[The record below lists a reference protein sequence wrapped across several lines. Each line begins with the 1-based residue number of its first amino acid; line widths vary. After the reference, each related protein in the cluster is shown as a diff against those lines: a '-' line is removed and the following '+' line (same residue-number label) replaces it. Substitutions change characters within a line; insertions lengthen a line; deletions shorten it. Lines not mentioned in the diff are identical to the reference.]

1 MKKII
6 DINYLNILRKN
17 YNKEKKKIVLCH
29 GVFDLIHIGHMKH
42 FKSAKNYG
50 DILVVSIT
58 PDNFVNKGPKR
69 PVFGEKLR
77 AELLSNIS
85 SIDYVVINN
94 TSTAINLIKKLKPN
108 IYCKGPDYKKHSDDI
123 TGQIK
128 NEIKALK
135 SHGGKIKYTSDITNS
150 SSTLI
155 NEYYSDLSSSKK
167 KAINKIKKAN
177 FNTEKIFNS
186 FKKLKALVIGE
197 TIIDQ
202 YFFCETLG
210 KSGKDPILQ
219 MHELNSETY
228 IGGAAAIAGN
238 LAKFCKSVS
247 FISMIGE
254 DKKFYQLIKKKLAN
268 NIDPKFFFKKNSP
281 TIIKK
286 KYIDIVSNHKVFGSY
301 IINDSPMDTKN
312 ENELHNYLKKK
323 INHYDLI
330 VVSDYGHGF
339 ISKKNAKIIC
349 NKSKFLAL
357 NAQINAANRGYHTM
371 DKYIKSNCIIINE
384 TELRHELRNK
394 NEELKNLMKQLTNKI
409 KIKDLIVTKGSQ
421 GATLYSNQSKEFYEM
436 DAFAEKVVDKIG
448 SGDTML
454 SIIALCLKLKLNK
467 YLSLLISSLAASQSV
482 GSIGNK
488 YLIDEIK
495 LKKAVEHT
503 LK

>member
-1 MKKII
+1 
-6 DINYLNILRKN
+6 
-17 YNKEKKKIVLCH
+17 
-29 GVFDLIHIGHMKH
+29 
-42 FKSAKNYG
+42 
-50 DILVVSIT
+50 
-58 PDNFVNKGPKR
+58 
-69 PVFGEKLR
+69 
-77 AELLSNIS
+77 
-85 SIDYVVINN
+85 
-94 TSTAINLIKKLKPN
+94 
-108 IYCKGPDYKKHSDDI
+108 
-123 TGQIK
+123 
-128 NEIKALK
+128 
-135 SHGGKIKYTSDITNS
+135 
-150 SSTLI
+150 
-155 NEYYSDLSSSKK
+155 
-167 KAINKIKKAN
+167 
-177 FNTEKIFNS
+177 
-186 FKKLKALVIGE
+186 
-197 TIIDQ
+197 
-202 YFFCETLG
+202 
-210 KSGKDPILQ
+210 
-219 MHELNSETY
+219 
-228 IGGAAAIAGN
+228 
-238 LAKFCKSVS
+238 
-247 FISMIGE
+247 
-254 DKKFYQLIKKKLAN
+254 
-268 NIDPKFFFKKNSP
+268 
-281 TIIKK
+281 
-286 KYIDIVSNHKVFGSY
+286 
-301 IINDSPMDTKN
+301 MDVKN

-371 DKYIKSNCIIINE
+371 DKYIKSDCIIINE

-454 SIIALCLKLKLNK
+454 SIVALCLKLKLNK

-482 GSIGNK
+482 SSIGNK